1 MSAQTHNATPNDDW
15 DFARSDLRS
24 AQVPSREE
32 RTCYSEQPP
41 PFKDAV
47 IDRWHFKKVWARSA
61 LARALHQYAFSQD
74 GHLNKAPTKHFT
86 ETLAESLPGN
96 PEC

>member
-1 MSAQTHNATPNDDW
+1 MVYFLARLSSHLAFAARAGLTATALPDCPALH
-15 DFARSDLRS
+15 FM
-24 AQVPSREE
+24 
-32 RTCYSEQPP
+32 
-41 PFKDAV
+41 
-47 IDRWHFKKVWARSA
+47 WHFKKVWARSA